1 LKLNKALTLNATPI
15 GGTTMDH
22 GIKWSIFAAGL
33 ALSSAL
39 GPGSAQAANLL
50 ATETGDT
57 ASLVPDANW
66 DRTPFTSTST
76 GESATGSGAFL
87 ANSTATGS
95 ALVVLTEGPNDA
107 NSDWLELVYSGAGGR
122 GTETV
127 RAIWNSDADPGGLPA
142 LPTGVTPMF
151 LSETGASQDVTALLG
166 ASATA
171 SGFSFPSNITVQ
183 AQSDAPEAVVP
194 ELSTW
199 AMMLMGF
206 VGLGYAAY
214 NRSTKAKVA

>member
-1 LKLNKALTLNATPI
+1 MN
-15 GGTTMDH
+15 H
-22 GIKWSIFAAGL
+22 GIKWSVFAAGL

-50 ATETGDT
+50 ATENDDT

-66 DRTPFTSTST
+66 DRTPFTSTSS

-95 ALVVLTEGPNDA
+95 ALAVLTEGPNGA
-107 NSDWLELVYSGAGGR
+107 NSDWLELIYSGAGGR

-142 LPTGVTPMF
+142 LPTGVTPKF
-151 LSETGASQDVTALLG
+151 VLETGASQDVTGLLA

-183 AQSDAPEAVVP
+183 ARSDAPETAIP
-194 ELSTW
+194 EPSTW
-199 AMMLMGF
+199 AMMLLGF
-206 VGLGYAAY
+206 AGLAFASYRASR
-214 NRSTKAKVA
+214 RSISIAT